1 MPLELAANNGEA
13 RVTPTLAEIKQMDA
27 LQIMATAMCKLAS
40 VGRWEASAKVASRL
54 AEYTHR
60 KLAPIAP
67 AAADDEEQ
75 PDCRC
80 N

>member
-1 MPLELAANNGEA
+1 MSLELASTNGGS
-13 RVTPTLAEIKQMDA
+13 RVTPTTAEIWQMDA
-27 LQIMATAMCKLAS
+27 LQIMATAMAKIAI
-40 VGRWEASAKVASRL
+40 VGRWEQAAGVAADLAK
-54 AEYTHR
+54 YTHR
-60 KLAPIAP
+60 QLAPIAP